1 MNLYIVESPLQLL
14 CAYEAIQKFQ
24 KDRYLLLIRFTGRG
38 QNDLHLLN
46 CAKFLNLDFESFTL
60 RPDHFKVDFIKNI
73 LLWIRLA
80 TKSFNHVFFGSV
92 YSNALKL
99 IGKLLKYNELFYLDD
114 GAATLRAQTEIR
126 LKKIGKV
133 NWFTFFKLDLVSE
146 QRAQEHSFE
155 KVREYKKFD
164 SNKFIYFIGQPIE
177 AMMGFSAEDY
187 MLCIQSIAKKCTD
200 IEPLL
205 YIAHRVEK
213 HDFLQQIASIPCVQV
228 LRLDKPIEMHFIV
241 DADYAPLEIYSC
253 YSTALVTL
261 KTFFPEASVHS
272 IQGNHESNENL
283 EAVYKYFGQIGV
295 KPFNTSVPEE
305 LEY

>member
-14 CAYEAIQKFQ
+14 CAYEAIQQFN

-60 RPDHFKVDFIKNI
+60 RPDHFKLDFIKNI
-73 LLWIRLA
+73 LLWISLA
-80 TKSFNHVFFGSV
+80 TKSFNHVFFGSI

-99 IGKLLKYNELFYLDD
+99 IRKLLKYNELFYLDD

-133 NWFTFFKLDLVSE
+133 NWFTFFKLDLVAN
-146 QRAQEHSFE
+146 QIAQEHSFK

-164 SNKFIYFIGQPIE
+164 SNKYRYFIGQPIDVII
-177 AMMGFSAEDY
+177 GFSAEDY
-187 MLCIQSIAKKCTD
+187 MLCVQSVAKKCTD
-200 IEPLL
+200 LEPLL
-205 YIAHRVEK
+205 YIAHRVEND
-213 HDFLQQIASIPCVQV
+213 DFLQKIAATPCVQV

-241 DADYAPLEIYSC
+241 DTKYAPLEIYSC

-261 KTFFPEASVHS
+261 KTFFPEALVYS
-272 IQGNHESNENL
+272 IQGNQASNEYL
-283 EAVYKYFGQIGV
+283 ESVYKYFGQIGV
-295 KPFNTSVPEE
+295 KQFNIQISKDF
-305 LEY
+305 EY